1 MQLFNSFG
9 NNDIEGVS
17 SINACY
23 GGTAALFNTVAWVE
37 SSAYDGKKLGCVV
50 TVDVAVYKKGSARP
64 TGNHRKYIVFLEDI
78 H

>member
-1 MQLFNSFG
+1 MQLFNIFG

-50 TVDVAVYKKGSARP
+50 TVDVAVYKKGAARP
-64 TGNHRKYIVFLEDI
+64 TGKIF
-78 H
+78 